1 MRRLAL
7 AAAALA
13 MASTAYAQ
21 SGSPQGSPPHGMS
34 MPVEMRSMMDEMMRS
49 RQTARSPAD
58 RAYADAMDKMHR
70 AMALDYTGNA
80 DADFARL
87 MIPHHQGAIDM
98 AQVALQFAKDA
109 EIRRIAQKTI
119 DDQKKD
125 IEQLQSWL
133 QRHPAATGASTGK

>member
-1 MRRLAL
+1 MGILRWLGYIAL
-7 AAAALA
+7 GLLVITIIGYYWFFVD
-13 MASTAYAQ
+13 SRVP
-21 SGSPQGSPPHGMS
+21 SGS
-34 MPVEMRSMMDEMMRS
+34 
-49 RQTARSPAD
+49 
-58 RAYADAMDKMHR
+58 Y
-70 AMALDYTGNA
+70 
-80 DADFARL
+80 
-87 MIPHHQGAIDM
+87 AIDM